1 MIGRL
6 WRGWTTAGNA
16 PAYEEHLRR
25 ETLPAL
31 ERIDGFAGAHV
42 LRRET
47 DGGIEIVV
55 ITLWQSLDAVRAFAG
70 EAYETAVIPPEAR
83 KLLARFDAT
92 VLHYDVAL
100 TCI

>member
-1 MIGRL
+1 
-6 WRGWTTAGNA
+6 
-16 PAYEEHLRR
+16 
-25 ETLPAL
+25 
-31 ERIDGFAGAHV
+31 
-42 LRRET
+42 
-47 DGGIEIVV
+47 
-55 ITLWQSLDAVRAFAG
+55 VRAFAG